1 MKESNILFGLQIS
14 DIGSGLTEV
23 WKEKSESR
31 EWDDGNEKR
40 SLSIDFI
47 VMILC
52 KRYSNLVVVLS
63 CVNLLATGH
72 LLFDSTFLL
81 KL

>member
-1 MKESNILFGLQIS
+1 MKELNILYGPQIS

-23 WKEKSESR
+23 WKEKSENR

-52 KRYSNLVVVLS
+52 KR
-63 CVNLLATGH
+63 
-72 LLFDSTFLL
+72 
-81 KL
+81 